1 MPLPGISGLASFDHS
16 IENRSRCQ
24 RPRPT
29 ARWEPTPRWERRYRE
44 VLDAAATVFA
54 EKGYAGAST
63 RDIAERLNIRQASL
77 YYYFPSKEAALAA
90 ICELGVKDFIGNLQT
105 IFAEPIPTA
114 DKLRAAIANH
124 LAPLRSNPEADY
136 IRVFLRHRHELPDGL
151 RQSVAAL
158 ARKYQGLVERL
169 FVEGIAKR
177 ELRPN
182 SIRNSQPLRFW
193 VSAIRSSPIGRCR
206 DHPIDDIMIEYAEI
220 LNGGVVTAKGNN
232 CSASSPGIRKRARKE
247 AQGSPAGS
255 YDQQEAGRQ
264 SSARTRCAACA

>member
-1 MPLPGISGLASFDHS
+1 MSTPETSW
-16 IENRSRCQ
+16 
-24 RPRPT
+24 T

-105 IFAEPIPTA
+105 ILAEPTPTA
-114 DKLRAAIANH
+114 DKFRAAIANH

-158 ARKYQGLVERL
+158 ARTYQGLVERL
-169 FVEGIAKR
+169 FAGRNRQTRAESRTQSATRHPCVSGPLQFGHRQPGIAALNQHR
-177 ELRPN
+177 RHHDR
-182 SIRNSQPLRFW
+182 I
-193 VSAIRSSPIGRCR
+193 CR
-206 DHPIDDIMIEYAEI
+206 DFEWW
-220 LNGGVVTAKGNN
+220 
-232 CSASSPGIRKRARKE
+232 CCC
-247 AQGSPAGS
+247 AQG
-255 YDQQEAGRQ
+255 RQ
-264 SSARTRCAACA
+264 YWCVSTVARYSKEDSAKKAQVELPSLCRHEEKS